1 MRLWALY
8 GRMDLLWVLRD
19 AGNFLMYVGT
29 ETIMSVAAVTGMWL
43 VSERFDG
50 IGHWSK
56 LQVLFLLGYGA
67 TANGLIEMLFGF
79 NFAYIS
85 RKVGRGQ
92 LDHLLVQPQ
101 PLWLALLTE
110 GFVPFTGAAMLLPGG
125 TLLAWSIHALAIP
138 ITPGWLVL
146 LLLSLLASM
155 FVAMGFQY
163 LWGSLAFWAPR
174 SAEEI
179 NSSTARLLTEL
190 KALPLDGLSAGLT
203 AGLLTALPV
212 GFVAWYP
219 CRALLGLSPQPWAL
233 WVTPL
238 AALLFSML
246 ASLTFNRGLA
256 HYRKTGSQRYLPWG
270 HRS

>member
-1 MRLWALY
+1 MRRNASTPNWRKLLRLWALY

-101 PLWLALLTE
+101 PLW
-110 GFVPFTGAAMLLPGG
+110 
-125 TLLAWSIHALAIP
+125 
-138 ITPGWLVL
+138 
-146 LLLSLLASM
+146 
-155 FVAMGFQY
+155 
-163 LWGSLAFWAPR
+163 
-174 SAEEI
+174 
-179 NSSTARLLTEL
+179 
-190 KALPLDGLSAGLT
+190 
-203 AGLLTALPV
+203 
-212 GFVAWYP
+212 
-219 CRALLGLSPQPWAL
+219 
-233 WVTPL
+233 
-238 AALLFSML
+238 
-246 ASLTFNRGLA
+246 
-256 HYRKTGSQRYLPWG
+256 
-270 HRS
+270 